1 MKLALG
7 IVSLFA
13 GGGLQRDGLRVLEVL
28 RRRGHDV
35 SLFTGRCDTS
45 LQTLHAVTILRPR
58 GFSNHAFDQSF
69 AQLFQAATR
78 EGYDA
83 VVGFNKLTGLDV
95 LYCADPSVLAGP
107 LSPFK
112 HEHRPPFTH
121 HETIAAAVEGAR
133 SARGLIIAP

>member
-13 GGGLQRDGLRVLEVL
+13 GGGLQRDALRVLEVL

-107 LSPFK
+107 LSPFQRGLPR
-112 HEHRPPFTH
+112 HR
-121 HETIAAAVEGAR
+121 AR
-133 SARGLIIAP
+133 STHG